1 MFVFLDKFFFLFHAL
16 LIGFSLFGWLWKKTR
31 RANLIVLLL
40 IAGSWFVLGLWYGI
54 GYCPCTDWHW
64 QVRMKLGHDDMPTSY
79 VKFLFDSLTG
89 LNLSAP
95 LVDILT
101 LTFYVLALA
110 ASLFTNVRALKHKYA
125 SPLLDHFS
133 VLHLSVFNAMTLLKT
148 AITIPFALC
157 SLALLLA
164 CSQQESKS
172 ITTAN
177 PEQEYQ
183 SAHFKFL
190 LTGFDHANIASIA
203 QHLENNYARITGDLS
218 ASNLPV
224 INIQFYSN
232 QSALHQALNY
242 PNAPAW
248 VIGAATARDQIH
260 MMSPNAPN
268 LNRPFD
274 EMLTNLVHE
283 FTHCVALNLEP
294 RSGNNPRWLWEGVAL
309 YEAGQFVNPRR
320 LSYMVEG
327 HPPTLAELNV
337 NWQANTQ
344 VYDLGYLLVEY
355 VVEKWSRQ
363 HVVDLVKTFGNISSV
378 LGISVSEFEAG
389 WYAFVTKKY

>member
-1 MFVFLDKFFFLFHAL
+1 M
-16 LIGFSLFGWLWKKTR
+16 
-31 RANLIVLLL
+31 
-40 IAGSWFVLGLWYGI
+40 
-54 GYCPCTDWHW
+54 
-64 QVRMKLGHDDMPTSY
+64 
-79 VKFLFDSLTG
+79 
-89 LNLSAP
+89 
-95 LVDILT
+95 
-101 LTFYVLALA
+101 
-110 ASLFTNVRALKHKYA
+110 
-125 SPLLDHFS
+125 DHFS
-133 VLHLSVFNAMTLLKT
+133 VLHLSVFNAMTPLKT
-148 AITIPFALC
+148 AITIFFALC
-157 SLALLLA
+157 ILVLLLA

-283 FTHCVALNLEP
+283 FTHCVTLHIEP
-294 RSGNNPRWLWEGVAL
+294 RVANNPRWLWEGVAL
-309 YEAGQFVNPRR
+309 YEAGQFVNPRG
-320 LSYMVEG
+320 LSYMVNG
-327 HPPTLAELNV
+327 HPPTLAELNA
-337 NWQANTQ
+337 NWQTNTQ

-355 VVEKWSRQ
+355 IVEKWDRQ
-363 HVVDLVKTFGNISSV
+363 HMVDLIKTFGNISSV
-378 LGISVSEFEAG
+378 LGVSVSEFEAG
-389 WYAFVTKKY
+389 WYAFVMKKY